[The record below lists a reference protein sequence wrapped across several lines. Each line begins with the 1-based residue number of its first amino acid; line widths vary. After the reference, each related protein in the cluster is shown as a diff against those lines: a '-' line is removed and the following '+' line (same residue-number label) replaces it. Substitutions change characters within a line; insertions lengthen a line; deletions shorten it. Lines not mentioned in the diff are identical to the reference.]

1 MLTATVLIPAHDE
14 GPAIAETVRACFDQ
28 PYPVERVIVV
38 ADSCTDDT
46 AEYARRAGATV
57 LETKFRDKASNQNV
71 ALALVNTD
79 AVVGFDGDT
88 LPTPDCI
95 QLMMSDIEAGFDA
108 TCATILPRQERGFL
122 IRARRFSYAM
132 GRRWW
137 RLCQAKVGRMQ
148 VLTGAAYAFRTDAIR
163 GVGGFPNGL
172 ISADMDA
179 TWALHKGGYKVGYA
193 ATAVALTQDPVTF
206 REYRD
211 QMRRWAAGY
220 FQTMSK
226 YRRQL
231 VSWRSLLVV
240 GTALFDLVSL
250 FAFYGLLAF
259 WLITGTGAPLVAGWV
274 AWLGLHMVVNLTLV
288 ATVVGFRQAA
298 MGLVPWL
305 VMNAYNRWLYMT
317 AMFREWV
324 LGKHWASWTGRH
336 GYAKQ
341 ITPMSRRRKAVF
353 TLGASLLFVRGK
365 HRKERGR
372 YRLEGAIV

>member
-1 MLTATVLIPAHDE
+1 MLTATVLIPAHNE

-28 PYPVERVIVV
+28 PYPVEQVIVV

-46 AEYARRAGATV
+46 VEHARRAGAAV
-57 LETKFRDKASNQNV
+57 IETEFRDKASNQNA
-71 ALALVNTD
+71 ALPLINTD

-95 QLMMSDIEAGFDA
+95 QLMMADLEAGFDA

-148 VLTGAAYAFRTDAIR
+148 VLTGAAYAFRTEAIR
-163 GVGGFPNGL
+163 NVGGFPNGL

-179 TWALHKGGYKVGYA
+179 TWALHKDGYKVGY
-193 ATAVALTQDPVTF
+193 TPKAVALTQDPVTF

-220 FQTMSK
+220 FQTMAK

-274 AWLGLHMVVNLTLV
+274 AWLGVHMVVNLTLV
-288 ATVVGFRQAA
+288 ATVVGLRQAA

-305 VMNAYNRWLYMT
+305 VMNTYNRWLYIA

-353 TLGASLLFVRGK
+353 TLGVSLLFVRGK
-365 HRKERGR
+365 HRRERGR
-372 YRLEGAIV
+372 YRLEGARA